1 MSLQPT
7 LNVKIEAVLSLKFL
21 VIFSIW
27 IEANGNFEA
36 FVSEGV
42 YKWRCH
48 DISLEIV
55 TDI

>member
-27 IEANGNFEA
+27 IEANGNSEA
-36 FVSEGV
+36 FVSEGA
-42 YKWRCH
+42 YKWCCH
-48 DISLEIV
+48 DISVEIV